1 MSGST
6 NADHYLDV
14 ILQKAEKEQQTKNI
28 NFKFFTVTFY
38 KKGTCHIT
46 FKDEELLKKF
56 NIYGSQKKGWLPPCY
71 GKKSYEDMTE
81 EEKGVIDEFEGK
93 ESYQE
98 VWSHPD
104 QYLLNFPEQIATTQ
118 KLLTMDA
125 S

>member
-1 MSGST
+1 MYYIIAAHGSYAEGCKSGCEMVTGDTSSFIPV
-6 NADHYLDV
+6 A
-14 ILQKAEKEQQTKNI
+14 
-28 NFKFFTVTFY
+28 FT
-38 KKGTCHIT
+38 
-46 FKDEELLKKF
+46 
-56 NIYGSQKKGWLPPCY
+56 
-71 GKKSYEDMTE
+71 EDMTK

-104 QYLLNFPEQIATTQ
+104 QYLLNFSEQIATTQ